1 MQFSRYVLASTVP
14 LGFAMLRLAHGLRL
28 IKMKFRFAYCKL
40 NANHIL
46 IFARL
51 IATAQMGLSGLEP
64 PTSRLSG
71 VRSNRLSYKPF
82 YAKLSLAFIKFFSLA
97 ATCSPTPSP
106 VQYHRPLRS

>member
-71 VRSNRLSYKPF
+71 VRSNLLSYRPERTLNSHS
-82 YAKLSLAFIKFFSLA
+82 AEIEVSLE
-97 ATCSPTPSP
+97 
-106 VQYHRPLRS
+106 RR